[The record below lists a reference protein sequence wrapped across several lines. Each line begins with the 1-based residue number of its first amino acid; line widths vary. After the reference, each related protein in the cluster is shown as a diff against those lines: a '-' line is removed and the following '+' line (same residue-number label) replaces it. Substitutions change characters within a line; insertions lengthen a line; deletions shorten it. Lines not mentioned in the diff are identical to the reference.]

1 MVTVIDMDIVPT
13 FGIIHD
19 IIVFN
24 TDDLFLVCQMLST
37 VSFVCHLHSY
47 LVTHE
52 NGFCILKQTDLYDHS
67 TLSIYEISNLFYV
80 PLKYQLV
87 ERN

>member
-1 MVTVIDMDIVPT
+1 
-13 FGIIHD
+13 
-19 IIVFN
+19 
-24 TDDLFLVCQMLST
+24 MLST

-47 LVTHE
+47 LVSHE
-52 NGFCILKQTDLYDHS
+52 NDFCILKQTDLYDHS